1 MPQNAVFLNA
11 HLTSPQPRFPS
22 SKSQLFQSILLDFM
36 ELLYYIELHAIAAAE
51 LLMQEIV
58 DAPLFS
64 PVVAAAK

>member
-1 MPQNAVFLNA
+1 
-11 HLTSPQPRFPS
+11 
-22 SKSQLFQSILLDFM
+22 M